1 MPPKAKI
8 TREDILAAALALVRE
23 EGEAALNA
31 RALAARLGCST
42 QPIFCHYASMEALR
56 EAALRQGYLFY
67 YQQLE
72 SEMARGK
79 YPAYKASGMLY
90 ISFAVREPRLFQWL
104 FMRSRTTPER
114 QSGFFTGDEGVL
126 AALMEATG
134 LTREEAERFHFAM
147 WMWVHGV
154 AASVVSGFLD
164 FDEEAVSAHLSDIYF
179 GLRARYLEKGASNEK
194 QH

>member
-1 MPPKAKI
+1 MK
-8 TREDILAAALALVRE
+8 
-23 EGEAALNA
+23 
-31 RALAARLGCST
+31 
-42 QPIFCHYASMEALR
+42 
-56 EAALRQGYLFY
+56 
-67 YQQLE
+67 
-72 SEMARGK
+72 
-79 YPAYKASGMLY
+79 
-90 ISFAVREPRLFQWL
+90 
-104 FMRSRTTPER
+104 
-114 QSGFFTGDEGVL
+114 
-126 AALMEATG
+126 ATG

>member
-8 TREDILAAALALVRE
+8 TKEDILTAALALVRE

-56 EAALRQGYLFY
+56 EAVLHQGYQFY
-67 YQQLE
+67 YQELE
-72 SEMARGK
+72 RAMAEGK

-90 ISFAVREPRLFQWL
+90 IAFAVREPRLFQWL
-104 FMRSRTTPER
+104 FMRNRTASEQR
-114 QSGFFTGDEGVL
+114 SGFPSADDGVL
-126 AALMEATG
+126 GALMQAAG
-134 LTREEAERFHFAM
+134 LTRETAERFHFAM

-154 AASVVSGFLD
+154 AASVAGGFLAY
-164 FDEEAVSAHLSDIYF
+164 DEEAFSAHLSDVYF
-179 GLRARYLEKGASNEK
+179 GLRARYQEKGASDEK